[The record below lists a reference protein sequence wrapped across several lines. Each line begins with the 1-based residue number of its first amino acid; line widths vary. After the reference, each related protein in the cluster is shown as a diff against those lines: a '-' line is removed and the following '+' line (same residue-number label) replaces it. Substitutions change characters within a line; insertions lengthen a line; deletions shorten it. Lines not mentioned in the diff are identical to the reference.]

1 MEKEELGKLQ
11 EVMQRCCDDWVNVLG
26 LQWWSIVV
34 EVTDD
39 TTMDMIPSLQY
50 DKYVAA
56 AKIIMPTGDAWQKVY
71 PNYWAPYNMEVHII
85 AQLLELMT
93 PETKPMTRY
102 YLARVL
108 FGLKD
113 RINGLQQAMQP
124 QPQQDEVITPEPVD
138 EAESN

>member
-1 MEKEELGKLQ
+1 
-11 EVMQRCCDDWVNVLG
+11 
-26 LQWWSIVV
+26 
-34 EVTDD
+34 
-39 TTMDMIPSLQY
+39 
-50 DKYVAA
+50 VAA

-71 PNYWAPYNMEVHII
+71 PDYWAPYNMEVHII

-124 QPQQDEVITPEPVD
+124 QPQQDEAITPESVD